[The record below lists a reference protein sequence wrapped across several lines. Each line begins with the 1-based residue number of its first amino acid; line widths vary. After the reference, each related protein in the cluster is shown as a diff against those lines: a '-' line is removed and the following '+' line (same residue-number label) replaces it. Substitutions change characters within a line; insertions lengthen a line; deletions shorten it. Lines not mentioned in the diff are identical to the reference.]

1 MIKQSAGN
9 REGADYWEEICV
21 AFHTR
26 HCSCRCIIWSWDCA
40 ERQFIDPCL
49 CIAASCHHWTQPALT
64 SLREYYMCL
73 QWGTVISCNLLKER
87 KRKREKGQNVALLSY
102 QGRSILAF
110 LLALQHKTKV
120 LRQSSQCRSVCS
132 CIAEPPNN
140 PLAAGSQDKGQAH
153 PRDTSHMRPS
163 CKFAAC
169 HRKPSL
175 HWASLPRNGS
185 WHCLQECICWQRCW
199 QHR

>member
-1 MIKQSAGN
+1 MHNLKL
-9 REGADYWEEICV
+9 RLCWETVHWPMSLYCSLMPSLNTACYNFFKRILHV
-21 AFHTR
+21 PAMR
-26 HCSCRCIIWSWDCA
+26 HCYFTQSV
-40 ERQFIDPCL
+40 ERK
-49 CIAASCHHWTQPALT
+49 
-64 SLREYYMCL
+64 
-73 QWGTVISCNLLKER
+73 KER
-87 KRKREKGQNVALLSY
+87 ERENGQNVALLTY